1 MCGLFFPARKEGVV
15 VPCACLF
22 AASENI
28 EITSSTALLSHPPT
42 PSLHTHTHTH
52 TRTKEGRKKRK
63 KEARGNTSFPFDLKK
78 ALINDDVIGVVLQ
91 LSLTRHT
98 QGDKNKLAKATLLPA

>member
-1 MCGLFFPARKEGVV
+1 MCGVLIPARKEGVA

-22 AASENI
+22 ATSDNI
-28 EITSSTALLSHPPT
+28 ELTSSTALLSHPPT
-42 PSLHTHTHTH
+42 PSSLHTHTHTHTH

-91 LSLTRHT
+91 
-98 QGDKNKLAKATLLPA
+98 